1 MEGEGEQP
9 PGEPVEGG
17 GEQGKYPKVELD
29 LCYLQKHH
37 SAKTLRAT
45 SAFIVFSFSV
55 SSQPHYFIIYLWQ
68 QMMILNLSH
77 FMEVFF
83 FMSGTLKYCA
93 KYSSNER
100 QRLTFKR

>member
-1 MEGEGEQP
+1 M
-9 PGEPVEGG
+9 
-17 GEQGKYPKVELD
+17 LSA
-29 LCYLQKHH
+29 KHH

-83 FMSGTLKYCA
+83 FLSGTLKYCA